1 MEGQIWKEGEP
12 HLDANKGQDGERERA
27 VTALVERYQTGLRR
41 VCYAILKDEEAAND
55 AVQETFLKA
64 YRAMDSLRGEG
75 SEKAWLTR
83 IAVNTCRDMRRTAWF
98 RRVDRRVEIE
108 DLPLASEAPSE
119 ENAELALAILRLPRK
134 LREAVLLY
142 YYQDLTLRETA
153 QALGVSTATA
163 SKRIRSAHARLR
175 DLLEGRDSRE

>member
-1 MEGQIWKEGEP
+1 M
-12 HLDANKGQDGERERA
+12 DANKGQDGGRERA
-27 VTALVERYQTGLRR
+27 FTALVGRYQTGLRR

-64 YRAMDSLRGEG
+64 YRAMDSLREED

-153 QALGVSTATA
+153 QALGVSTGTA

-175 DLLEGRDSRE
+175 DLLEGRGFCE